1 MKGIVYMEQKRKNV
15 KNQNDND
22 LLKLIDEDETGIKM
36 THEQIIESYSNWGT
50 QSNVKNAQSQDEEWI
65 NTRI

>member
-1 MKGIVYMEQKRKNV
+1 MEQKRKNV

-50 QSNVKNAQSQDEEWI
+50 QSNVKNAQSQDEE
-65 NTRI
+65 